1 MELDY
6 KKLHK
11 TTVRELVQKTE
22 QSLMYETLAMQLD
35 EEKRKLEN
43 AITEKDTEIARLK
56 KELEDKELLETD
68 IQEY

>member
-6 KKLHK
+6 KKVYE
-11 TTVRELVQKTE
+11 TTMRELSKKTE
-22 QSLMYETLAMQLD
+22 QAILFETLAMQLD

-43 AITEKDTEIARLK
+43 VITEKDTEIARLK

-68 IQEY
+68 IQE

>member
-6 KKLHK
+6 KRLHE
-11 TTVRELVQKTE
+11 TTVRELIQKTE
-22 QSLMYETLAMQLD
+22 QSIMYETLAMQLD

-43 AITEKDTEIARLK
+43 VITEKDTEIAKLK

-68 IQEY
+68 IQE

>member
-6 KKLHK
+6 KKLQE
-11 TTVRELVQKTE
+11 TTVRELIQKTE

-68 IQEY
+68 IQE

>member
-1 MELDY
+1 MELNY
-6 KKLHK
+6 KKLHE
-11 TTVRELVQKTE
+11 TTVRELVRKTE

-68 IQEY
+68 IQE

>member
-6 KKLHK
+6 KKLHE
-11 TTVRELVQKTE
+11 TTVRELIQKTE

-43 AITEKDTEIARLK
+43 AITEKDTEIARLRE
-56 KELEDKELLETD
+56 ELENRELLDSDT
-68 IQEY
+68 QE

>member
-1 MELDY
+1 MELSY
-6 KKLHK
+6 KRLHE
-11 TTVRELVQKTE
+11 TTVRELIQKTE

-56 KELEDKELLETD
+56 EQLENKELLDSD
-68 IQEY
+68 IQE

>member
-6 KKLHK
+6 KKLHE
-11 TTVRELVQKTE
+11 TTVRELIQKTE

-43 AITEKDTEIARLK
+43 AITEKDTKIAKLK
-56 KELEDKELLETD
+56 EELENKELLETD
-68 IQEY
+68 IQE

>member
-6 KKLHK
+6 KKLHE
-11 TTVRELVQKTE
+11 TTVRELIQKTE

-43 AITEKDTEIARLK
+43 AITEKDTEIAKLRE
-56 KELEDKELLETD
+56 ELENRELLDSDT
-68 IQEY
+68 QE

>member
-6 KKLHK
+6 KKLYEI
-11 TTVRELVQKTE
+11 TIRELTQKTNE
-22 QSLMYETLAMQLD
+22 KLIHETLAMQLD

-56 KELEDKELLETD
+56 KELEDKELLETET
-68 IQEY
+68 QE

>member
-6 KKLHK
+6 KKLHE
-11 TTVRELVQKTE
+11 TTVRELIQKTE

-43 AITEKDTEIARLK
+43 AITEKDTEIAR
-56 KELEDKELLETD
+56 
-68 IQEY
+68 

>member
-6 KKLHK
+6 KKLYEI
-11 TTVRELVQKTE
+11 TIRELTQKTNE
-22 QSLMYETLAMQLD
+22 KLMYETLAMQLD
-35 EEKRKLEN
+35 EEKKKLEN

-68 IQEY
+68 IQE

>member
-68 IQEY
+68 IQE

>member
-6 KKLHK
+6 KKLYE
-11 TTVRELVQKTE
+11 TTVRELIQKTE

-35 EEKRKLEN
+35 EKKRKLEN

-68 IQEY
+68 IQE

>member
-1 MELDY
+1 
-6 KKLHK
+6 
-11 TTVRELVQKTE
+11 
-22 QSLMYETLAMQLD
+22 MYETLAMQLD

-68 IQEY
+68 IQE

>member
-6 KKLHK
+6 KKVYE
-11 TTVRELVQKTE
+11 TTMRELSKKTE
-22 QSLMYETLAMQLD
+22 QAILFETLAMQLD

-68 IQEY
+68 IQE